1 MKNFLKTIKQAAL
14 YIWQLPQN
22 LLGLILIAFY
32 RPERKHILDNGV
44 EVHYATRMKGGIS
57 LGNYALVNTCHY
69 RNNMEES
76 LKRDTVRHEAIGHHK
91 QSLMF
96 GPLYLLIIG
105 ISSGVWCSIYGR
117 LVPYT
122 KNGYYTF
129 WTESWA
135 DKLAGVKR
143 N

>member
-1 MKNFLKTIKQAAL
+1 MKKFFNILKEAAK

-32 RPERKHILDNGV
+32 RPERKHVLENGV

-57 LGNYALVNTCHY
+57 LGKYSIVNTCHY
-69 RNNMEES
+69 RKDVNES
-76 LKRDTVRHEAIGHHK
+76 LKRDTVRHEAIGHVK

-96 GPLYLLIIG
+96 GPLYLLVIG
-105 ISSGVWCSIYGR
+105 ISSFVWCSIYGR

-122 KNGYYTF
+122 YNGYYKF
-129 WTESWA
+129 WTEKWA
-135 DKLAGVKR
+135 DKLASVER
-143 N
+143 